1 MEVVFWIGFAIAVGF
16 WADSK
21 GRNGFGWGLLSLVIS
36 PLLGAIILFFVS
48 LKDQE
53 NAEAQKNA
61 EKEAATAEER
71 RLQAE
76 AEAERRRTTIG
87 ANEFA
92 AEIEKFFGLKENG
105 LLTDQEF
112 TERKQSL
119 ILALSTKKPRE
130 SSSDFLS
137 TLISLVKRSALS
149 PEEIA
154 EIKKYVF

>member
-1 MEVVFWIGFAIAVGF
+1 MEFVFWIGFAIAVGF

-53 NAEAQKNA
+53 KAEAQKNA
-61 EKEAATAEER
+61 EKEVAIAEER
-71 RLQAE
+71 RVQAE
-76 AEAERRRTTIG
+76 TDAERKRTTIG
-87 ANEFA
+87 ANDFA

-119 ILALSTKKPRE
+119 ILALATKKTRE
-130 SSSDFLS
+130 SSTDFLS
-137 TLISLVKRSALS
+137 TLIPLVKRSALS
-149 PEEIA
+149 SEEISK
-154 EIKKYVF
+154 IKKYVF